1 MTTTTK
7 TSFCSFPGSRPA
19 PVAPQALY
27 CEEEDKDDDDDQ
39 DQPGRLLS
47 RLTNSPCLRSGAAR
61 PLPHSARGES
71 RGRGLSLKSR
81 L

>member
-1 MTTTTK
+1 MTTTM
-7 TSFCSFPGSRPA
+7 TSFCPGSRPA
-19 PVAPQALY
+19 PAAPQALY
-27 CEEEDKDDDDDQ
+27 REEDKDVDQ

-47 RLTNSPCLRSGAAR
+47 RLTDSSFMRSGAAR

-71 RGRGLSLKSR
+71 RGRGLSLFSAE